1 MMVNNPRGAACAKP
15 KIVLLLAAALAALAV
30 AWASSIPSAGAASGS
45 GAVSTD
51 GPSAQTSKYESLWS
65 KVSRHDKRWA
75 RSTAECESGGDPD
88 AIGGGGLYRGAFQFM
103 KSTWRHAPKSPG
115 GDPIDYSYKTQAVV
129 AVALMRKDGAG
140 HWPNCG

>member
-1 MMVNNPRGAACAKP
+1 MMVNNPRGAARAKP
-15 KIVLLLAAALAALAV
+15 RIVLLVTAALAALAV
-30 AWASSIPSAGAASGS
+30 AGASSIPPAGASSGS

-51 GPSAQTSKYESLWS
+51 GPSAQASKYESLW
-65 KVSRHDKRWA
+65 VQMSRSDKRWA

-103 KSTWRHAPKSPG
+103 KSTWRNAPKSPG
-115 GDPIDYSYKTQAVV
+115 GDPIDYGYRTQAVV